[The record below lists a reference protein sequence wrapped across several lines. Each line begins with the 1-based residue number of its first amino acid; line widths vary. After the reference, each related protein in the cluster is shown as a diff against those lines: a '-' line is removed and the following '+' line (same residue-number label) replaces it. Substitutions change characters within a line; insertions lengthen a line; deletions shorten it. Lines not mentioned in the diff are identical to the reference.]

1 MKFPVRRAALV
12 LAIIASAIL
21 PNAGAA
27 AIDEQAL
34 VVSIAEAQI
43 GKPFRL
49 GLEGPTRF
57 DCSGLVHFVFSQAGL
72 LDRIGGRR
80 FLAEEYYKWGR
91 ERGLLAQN
99 NPRVGDL
106 VLWKNAWAKR
116 ITHMG
121 IYVGDNAK
129 GKPLAISALTVG
141 VMRHKVNTISV
152 PFFSYIHVGLGMT
165 PDPSPTPTSVPPS
178 PTPTPTPTPT
188 ATPTLAATPTP
199 EPAATPTP

>member
-1 MKFPVRRAALV
+1 MVFSMRRTALV
-12 LAIIASAIL
+12 LAIIASSIL
-21 PNAGAA
+21 PSVGSAA
-27 AIDEQAL
+27 PVDEQAL

-72 LDRIGGRR
+72 LDRVGGQR
-80 FLAEEYYKWGR
+80 FIANEYYKWGR
-91 ERGLLAQN
+91 DRGLLGQS

-106 VLWKNAWAKR
+106 VLWKYAGAKR

-121 IYVGDNAK
+121 IYVGTNPK
-129 GKPLAISALTVG
+129 GKDLAISALTVG

-152 PFFSYIHVGLGMT
+152 PFFAYIHVGLGINPDPSPSPT
-165 PDPSPTPTSVPPS
+165 PVPPTPSPTPTLPPATAA
-178 PTPTPTPTPT
+178 PTPTPTPTPI
-188 ATPTLAATPTP
+188 P
-199 EPAATPTP
+199 